1 MTTFTARLQ
10 AAHACN
16 GSRLLLGVAPMIDK
30 LPAAVAKI
38 DDPFLPLGKLIINA
52 TRDLVCGYVFHLAN
66 YLSIG
71 AAGIVALERTLA
83 YVPQGLLRVIHGPFV
98 GPDYVRGAYEDALDA
113 HAVTLLPQSAADIAP
128 YVAEPSHGA
137 FVPPESEALAATYPH
152 SVGVYRAE
160 SPTHARISVPGL
172 PDTHWVWGETVYKT
186 RTIEFE
192 DALRAAL
199 EALRA
204 L

>member
-1 MTTFTARLQ
+1 MTTFKARLQ
-10 AAHACN
+10 AAHARN
-16 GSRLLLGVAPMIDK
+16 GSRLLLGITPVIDK

-52 TRDLVCGYVFHLAN
+52 TQDLVCGYVFHLAN

-71 AAGIVALERTLA
+71 AAGMIALERTLA
-83 YVPQGLLRVIHGPFV
+83 YVPQGMVRVIHGPFV
-98 GPDYVRGAYEDALDA
+98 GPGYVRGIYEDALDA
-113 HAVTLLPQSAADIAP
+113 HAATLLPHSADDVAP
-128 YVAEPSHGA
+128 YVTEPSHGA
-137 FVPPESEALAATYPH
+137 FVPPESDALTAAYPE

-160 SPTHARISVPGL
+160 SATRTRIVLAGL
-172 PDTHWVWGETVYKT
+172 PDTHWVWGETAYKT
-186 RTIEFE
+186 RTIDFE

-199 EALRA
+199 EALKP